1 MAGDDPFKDAGKG
14 SDDPFKDA
22 GKGSDD
28 PFKDAGKGVRQVGF
42 DGGLGGGLGWAVVAF
57 IGPVGVDVAQLAA
70 RMLVGRGPQVS
81 AGPRSGDSKLRDAA
95 ARAQTA
101 ARKRAAARAKL
112 ERAVRALEGPKSGK
126 PPRTRT

>member
-28 PFKDAGKGVRQVGF
+28 PFKDAGKGLRGAGF

-70 RMLVGRGPQVS
+70 RMLLGRGPQ
-81 AGPRSGDSKLRDAA
+81 GSGTQSGTNALRNAA

-101 ARKRAAARAKL
+101 ARKRAQARAEL
-112 ERAVRALEGPKSGK
+112 ERVVRTLNAPKAGK
-126 PPRTRT
+126 PPRKRP